1 MLEKGASRVALNT
14 SILETKY
21 QLILFKEFGS
31 QAIVFSPSIRVEES
45 GKINFFINAG
55 RDLQPEDSL
64 SAYEFLQ
71 KLCDKGLI
79 EVLIRLIDFDGV
91 NKNIDHKTFNQLRKL
106 FSLNIDTIV
115 SGSMHINSNYINS
128 LKEGVQGIALSYFYI
143 YYYNK
148 IAEIR
153 SEISKNWEV
162 RK

>member
-1 MLEKGASRVALNT
+1 MNV
-14 SILETKY
+14 
-21 QLILFKEFGS
+21 
-31 QAIVFSPSIRVEES
+31 
-45 GKINFFINAG
+45 INFFINAG
-55 RDLQPEDSL
+55 RELVQPEDSL

-148 IAEIR
+148 IAGIR